1 MKLSMSI
8 NVPSPDNQYDRIIP
22 MVEYTL
28 VGDET
33 VENGIVKMQE
43 AIDKVTIAAKNSI
56 DRYREIDKPTLV
68 NKVK

>member
-8 NVPSPDNQYDRIIP
+8 NVPSLDNQYDRIIP

-33 VENGIVKMQE
+33 VEQGIEKMQE
-43 AIDKVTIAAKNSI
+43 VIDKVTIAAKNSI
-56 DRYREIDKPTLV
+56 DRYRAIDKPILV
-68 NKVK
+68 DKI